1 MDIDNKQE
9 PATPSPA
16 SAGSRDRAIAATLG
30 VIMVA
35 YLFAF
40 GAWAF
45 WLIALADKLATKS
58 GGAGWVAGTD
68 EVRAERHE
76 H

>member
-1 MDIDNKQE
+1 MSNDNTQDTNE
-9 PATPSPA
+9 PSPA

-35 YLFAF
+35 YLFSF

-45 WLIALADKLATKS
+45 SLIALADKLATKS